1 MRFKELYEK
10 ELCQGSEANPIT
22 GVFDLSTEQGTK
34 RWEDLKK
41 RVVEH
46 VCDTFE
52 LIYIMQLVASVKTFF
67 FIYHIE
73 SWTVKNY

>member
-46 VCDTFE
+46 VRF
-52 LIYIMQLVASVKTFF
+52 LFF
-67 FIYHIE
+67 FYIILKVGQLKIIDQLNQVHL
-73 SWTVKNY
+73 